1 MKSITWLLVVLFLVL
16 GCQREKAEEHGHDE
30 HGHDEHDEHAPA
42 GAAAEAKRQDDPAVV
57 RVEKSMLRDLR
68 LTMALA
74 ESRPAGD
81 SVTVLGELA
90 VSEDAYAE
98 VGTSIPARV
107 VKVLAAPGDLVRV
120 GQQLAELESPD
131 VGQARAN
138 LAASKA
144 RLDLASASAKR
155 RQELGAEHIVAQR
168 EVELA
173 EAELAQARAEHA
185 AAGLALAA
193 LGATSGSGARFVLV
207 APVAGTVIERSA
219 LLGRL
224 VDAHRP
230 LYVVGD
236 LGRLWL
242 LVHAFERDALRMRTG
257 ASAHVTFPALP
268 GQSVDGP
275 VTRIGSRVDP
285 TSRTVDVRIELG
297 NPSGLLR
304 PGMSASALVP
314 LGDAAERVVTVPI
327 ESVQRTREG
336 WAVFL
341 PRAEEGSFEKRKV
354 GRGRDLGAQ
363 VEILSGLAAGERVVV
378 EGAFLLRAQA
388 ERGAGEAE
396 HHHH

>member
-1 MKSITWLLVVLFLVL
+1 MKAAFRLFLVALLTL
-16 GCQREKAEEHGHDE
+16 GCERGKAAEHEHEEHGE
-30 HGHDEHDEHAPA
+30 HGH
-42 GAAAEAKRQDDPAVV
+42 AAESGEAKQPGDPAVV
-57 RVEKSMLRDLR
+57 RVERSMLRDLR
-68 LTMALA
+68 LTTALA
-74 ESRPAGD
+74 ESRPSGD
-81 SVTVLGELA
+81 SVTVLGELV

-107 VKVLAAPGDLVRV
+107 VKVLAAPGDVVKV
-120 GQQLAELESPD
+120 GQELAELESPD

-138 LAASKA
+138 LSASQA
-144 RLDLASASAKR
+144 RLALARASAKR
-155 RQELGAEHIVAQR
+155 RRELGAEQIVAQR

-173 EAELAQARAEHA
+173 EAELAQAEAEHA
-185 AAGLALAA
+185 ASAAALAA
-193 LGATSGSGARFVLV
+193 LGAKSGSGARFVLV

-230 LYVVGD
+230 LFVIGD

-242 LVHAFERDALRMRTG
+242 VVHAFERDALRMRTG
-257 ASAHVTFPALP
+257 SSAHVTFPALP

-275 VTRIGSRVDP
+275 VTRVGSRVDP

-297 NPSGLLR
+297 NPTGLLR

-314 LGDAAERVVTVPI
+314 LGDAAERVVTIPI
-327 ESVQRTREG
+327 EAVQRTRDG

-341 PRAEEGSFEKRKV
+341 PLAEEGSFEKRNV

-363 VEILSGLAAGERVVV
+363 VEILSGLGAGERVVV

-388 ERGAGEAE
+388 DRGSGEAE